1 MLKTAISFAINRLFI
16 VAAIALVM
24 NAYFQ
29 THCEI
34 GNSYV
39 EQFNQWVGIDELL
52 RVLDHY
58 N

>member
-1 MLKTAISFAINRLFI
+1 MLKTAISFTINRLFI

-29 THCEI
+29 THGGI
-34 GNSYV
+34 GTSYV

-52 RVLDHY
+52 RVLDH
-58 N
+58 NN

>member
-1 MLKTAISFAINRLFI
+1 MLKTAISFTINRLFI
-16 VAAIALVM
+16 VAMIALVM

-29 THCEI
+29 THCGI
-34 GNSYV
+34 GTSYV